1 MKELVLLTGASS
13 GIGLE
18 MAKILAQQRLDLIL
32 VARREDKLMAL
43 KNELEQAHGVKVHV
57 FAKDLSR
64 VENTA
69 ALYPEVKAAGLEV
82 TMLVNNAGFGGYG
95 AFEKTPLEQE
105 LEMITVNISSLV
117 ILTKLFLQDM
127 KARNTGKIMNI
138 GSILSF
144 FPFPYYAVYAATKA
158 FVLSFSESLEA
169 ELADTNITVVTLCPG
184 PTDTPFNT
192 PEMWKTNA
200 YKANKPMPPTVIA
213 KKAVEALLKGK
224 GTIVVGVQNQLI
236 TSAPRFTPRRL
247 MVKITKH
254 LASYTS

>member
-13 GIGLE
+13 GIGQE
-18 MAKILAQQRLDLIL
+18 MARIIAHKGIDLIL
-32 VARREDKLMAL
+32 VARQEDQLLSL
-43 KNELEQAHGVKVHV
+43 KKELEQEHGITAHV

-69 ALYPEVKAAGLEV
+69 ALYAEVKAAGLEV
-82 TMLVNNAGFGGYG
+82 TMLINNAGFGGYG

-105 LEMITVNISSLV
+105 LQMITLNISSLV
-117 ILTKLFLQDM
+117 MLTKLFLQDM
-127 KARNTGKIMNI
+127 KARNRGKIMNL

-169 ELADTNITVVTLCPG
+169 ELADTNIGVVTLCPG

-192 PEMWKTNA
+192 AEMWKTNA
-200 YKANKPMPPTVIA
+200 YKANKPMPPVVVA
-213 KKAVEALLKGK
+213 KKAVEALLNGK
-224 GTIVVGVQNQLI
+224 GTIVVGVQNRLI

-254 LASYTS
+254 LASPA